1 MYVFVPPK
9 AMIHR
14 KNNIKSA
21 ISANVG
27 LEANA
32 ASTSNNSFT
41 SNVYVQTPYPTNTVK
56 PSTFIDSGADSNFVR
71 ERDIELP
78 DIPETKQDVRTLIL
92 ETYANILL
100 NQDVALIANLVSKH
114 TIIIPLDE
122 LRAIIQCITDNH
134 KQSLGQQSCQVD
146 IIVSEDTSCCA
157 KKVSPIVKV
166 DFIKVV
172 TDDGQVITDF
182 KQQYNKEY
190 NELTGRYH
198 LNLRYVVV

>member
-1 MYVFVPPK
+1 
-9 AMIHR
+9 MIHR
-14 KNNIKSA
+14 KNSTRSA

-41 SNVYVQTPYPTNTVK
+41 NNVYVQTPYPNNTTVK
-56 PSTFIDSGADSNFVR
+56 PSTFIA
-71 ERDIELP
+71 RDIELS
-78 DIPETKQDVRTLIL
+78 DIPEDDSRQDVRSLIL

-114 TIIIPLDE
+114 TIIVPLDD
-122 LRAIIQCITDNH
+122 LKAIIQCMTN
-134 KQSLGQQSCQVD
+134 SQVD

-166 DFIKVV
+166 DFIKII
-172 TDDGQVITDF
+172 TDEGEVITDL
-182 KQQYNKEY
+182 KQAYNQQW
-190 NELTGRYH
+190 NELTGKFH
-198 LNLRYVVV
+198 LNLKYVVV

>member
-1 MYVFVPPK
+1 MKFNVK
-9 AMIHR
+9 QRMIHR

-27 LEANA
+27 LEANSA
-32 ASTSNNSFT
+32 ATSNNSFT

-56 PSTFIDSGADSNFVR
+56 PSTFV

-122 LRAIIQCITDNH
+122 LRAIIQCITDN
-134 KQSLGQQSCQVD
+134 QVD

>member
-1 MYVFVPPK
+1 
-9 AMIHR
+9 MIHR
-14 KNNIKSA
+14 KNSTRSA
-21 ISANVG
+21 ISANVA
-27 LEANA
+27 LESNA

-41 SNVYVQTPYPTNTVK
+41 NNVYVQTPYPNSTVK
-56 PSTFIDSGADSNFVR
+56 PSTFVDSNIVR

-78 DIPETKQDVRTLIL
+78 DLPEDDSRQDVRTLIL

-114 TIIIPLDE
+114 TIIVPLE
-122 LRAIIQCITDNH
+122 NLKAIIQCIT
-134 KQSLGQQSCQVD
+134 KSQVD
-146 IIVSEDTSCCA
+146 IIVSEDTSCCR
-157 KKVSPIVKV
+157 KVKPIVKI

-172 TDDGQVITDF
+172 TESGEVVTDL

-190 NELTGRYH
+190 NELTGKYH

>member
-1 MYVFVPPK
+1 
-9 AMIHR
+9 MIHR

-27 LEANA
+27 LEANSA
-32 ASTSNNSFT
+32 ATSNNSFT
-41 SNVYVQTPYPTNTVK
+41 SNVYVQTPYPTNTIK
-56 PSTFIDSGADSNFVR
+56 PSTFI

-114 TIIIPLDE
+114 TIIIPLE
-122 LRAIIQCITDNH
+122 NLRAIIQCMTGND
-134 KQSLGQQSCQVD
+134 VD

-157 KKVSPIVKV
+157 KKVSPIVKI
-166 DFIKVV
+166 DYIKITSDSGEVV
-172 TDDGQVITDF
+172 TDL
-182 KQQYNKEY
+182 KQQYNREY
-190 NELTGRYH
+190 NELTGKYH
-198 LNLRYVVV
+198 LNLKYVVV

>member
-27 LEANA
+27 LEANSA
-32 ASTSNNSFT
+32 ATSNNSFT

-56 PSTFIDSGADSNFVR
+56 PSTFV